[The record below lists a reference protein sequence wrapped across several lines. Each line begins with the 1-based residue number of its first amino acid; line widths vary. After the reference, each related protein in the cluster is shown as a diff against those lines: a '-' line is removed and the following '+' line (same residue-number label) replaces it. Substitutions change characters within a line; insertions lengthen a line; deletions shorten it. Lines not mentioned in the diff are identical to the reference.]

1 MRINHPD
8 VVDRRRD
15 KPRFSDIPKQQ
26 APTRRHPAGAATHPR
41 VKPAMTQKQI
51 ELLEGTLHELRRDP
65 VLAAQL
71 FYCQL
76 FARRPAMRRL
86 LGGRPDIDGSRL
98 FAVISTALA
107 GLSHPQHFVGL
118 LNLFA
123 RPAVHETLRAGAYA
137 GVIGEALDWM
147 LKEHPHVR
155 WTVEV
160 RDAWRAAYER
170 VLATVGG
177 GMMLAAH

>member
-1 MRINHPD
+1 
-8 VVDRRRD
+8 
-15 KPRFSDIPKQQ
+15 
-26 APTRRHPAGAATHPR
+26 
-41 VKPAMTQKQI
+41 MTQKQI
-51 ELLEGTLHELRRDP
+51 ELLEATLQELRRDP

-76 FARRPAMRRL
+76 FARRPALRRL

-98 FAVISTALA
+98 FAGISTALA
-107 GLSHPQHFVGL
+107 GLSHPQHFLGL

-123 RPAVHETLRAGAYA
+123 RAAVHEPLRASDYA
-137 GVIGEALDWM
+137 DVIGEALDWM
-147 LKEHPHVR
+147 LRKHLHVHF
-155 WTVEV
+155 TAEV

-177 GMMLAAH
+177 GVMLAAH